1 MATHNSDD
9 YFGASV
15 VGPSHRSEG
24 KPNEDSWLGTR
35 GAFGTLIVVSDG
47 LGSRSE
53 GRKGAQM
60 ACRAVLDAVRAWHRA
75 GNGAVAD
82 LLQRIEPLWIERIA
96 PSIARDCAATCLF
109 ALAHSRGDVHVAAI
123 GDGMALLRTNDGQLE
138 WVVGPRASGFS
149 NETDALGRVSAWKHR
164 SFPRAVGEVVV
175 LASDGVSDDLLSD
188 RIGDF
193 VVWLI
198 DEFSTLPAQRRCRA
212 LRRELTEWPTPGHS
226 DDKTLAVLAQ
236 REAVTS

>member
-1 MATHNSDD
+1 
-9 YFGASV
+9 V

-24 KPNEDSWLGTR
+24 KPNEDSWLGTH

-53 GRKGAQM
+53 ARKGAQM

-75 GNGAVAD
+75 GTGAVAD
-82 LLQRIEPLWIERIA
+82 LLQRIEPLWLERIA

-109 ALAHSRGDVHVAAI
+109 ALAHARGHVHVAAI
-123 GDGMALLRTNDGQLE
+123 GDGMAFLRTRAGRLE

-149 NETDALGRVSAWKHR
+149 NDTDALGRASSWTHR

-175 LASDGVSDDLLSD
+175 LASDGVSDDLLPD

-193 VVWLI
+193 VVWLM
-198 DEFSTLPAQRRCRA
+198 DEFSTLPAQRRCQA
-212 LRRELTEWPTPGHS
+212 LRRELTEWPTPRHN

-236 REAVTS
+236 REGVAS